1 MEMKQRQDWVKGNMG
16 VSVLAVILVF
26 FYSGLFAQD
35 RPSAKTPLESK
46 EPIQVVADRL
56 EAFDAEKLVV
66 FSGNAVAVQGDKVI
80 KSDKISLYYK
90 KEKSPVKTKP
100 VRDLSQTSDL
110 DRIEARGHVTV
121 TQGSKVVTGEL
132 AIYYQDDQKIVMT
145 GNPLMRDGNNTV
157 SGDRI
162 VVFVNEN
169 RGVVERSDNKR
180 VTATIYPA
188 DKPEGKQKKDRKK

>member
-1 MEMKQRQDWVKGNMG
+1 MT
-16 VSVLAVILVF
+16 VLAVLAVVF
-26 FYSGLFAQD
+26 LISSSGLGAEEKH
-35 RPSAKTPLESK
+35 PAKTPLDSK

-90 KEKSPVKTKP
+90 KEKSPAKTKP
-100 VRDLSQTSDL
+100 AKDFSPAGDLE
-110 DRIEARGHVTV
+110 RIEARGHVTV
-121 TQGSKVVTGEL
+121 TQGPKVVTGEL
-132 AIYYQDDQKIVMT
+132 AIYYQDEQKIVMT
-145 GNPLMRDGNNTV
+145 GNPLMRDGNNTIA
-157 SGDRI
+157 GDRI

-180 VTATIYPA
+180 VTATIYPG
-188 DKPEGKQKKDRKK
+188 DKPEGKQKKEKKK